1 MFWLARAKKNGSQDD
16 EMTEAE
22 AQEFLAKTIIV
33 FIGQD
38 GEKWPGFKEV
48 ERVVYAPDVSGSVFL
63 DDNAFVEELTVQQI
77 VAIANGG

>member
-38 GEKWPGFKEV
+38 GEKWPGFREV
-48 ERVVYAPDVSGSVFL
+48 DRVVYAPDDSGSLFL
-63 DDNAFVEELTVQQI
+63 DDNSFVEELTISQI
-77 VAIANGG
+77 VAIAGGG